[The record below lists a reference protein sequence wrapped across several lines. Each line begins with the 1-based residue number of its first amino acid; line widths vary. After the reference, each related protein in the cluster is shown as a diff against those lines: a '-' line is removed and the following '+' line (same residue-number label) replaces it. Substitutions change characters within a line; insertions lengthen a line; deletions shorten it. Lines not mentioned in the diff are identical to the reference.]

1 MIVVRT
7 PSMSTFDSLELGRC
21 SDDGRDIEERVAG
34 IYYNAQMIYQYINL
48 YVCMYTIYMY
58 II

>member
-1 MIVVRT
+1 MNVVRT

-34 IYYNAQMIYQYINL
+34 IYYNAQMTYQYINL
-48 YVCMYTIYMY
+48 YVYMYTIY
-58 II
+58 I